1 MTQAQV
7 LVHSPL
13 KGIALI
19 TTSLVCYFIG
29 VAGLAAVIL
38 ALGGIIPLGLVEPLG
53 VGPGIACTINLG
65 LILLFGIQHSVMA
78 RRSFKRWLENYLPA
92 ALERSL
98 FVLASGLVLLML
110 VSFWQ
115 PVGGVIWRA
124 GGGLNLLLWIGFGFG
139 WLYLLAA
146 TFAIN
151 HFDLFGL
158 RQAWLCAQG
167 REYTPIPF
175 VEHWMYRIS
184 RHPIM
189 LGALIGLWSLPEVTS
204 SRLYLSTGLTLY
216 IAVGLWF
223 EERDLIR
230 QWGDRYRVYRQRV
243 GALITL
249 PGR

>member
-1 MTQAQV
+1 MTQTQE

-13 KGIALI
+13 RTISLI
-19 TTSLVCYFIG
+19 TTSLICYFIG

-38 ALGGIIPLGLVEPLG
+38 ALGGIIPLGLIGSLNVT
-53 VGPGIACTINLG
+53 PGIACVINLG
-65 LILLFGIQHSVMA
+65 LLLLFGFQHSIMA
-78 RRSFKRWLENYLPA
+78 RKSFKRWLENYLPA
-92 ALERSL
+92 SLERSL
-98 FVLASGLVLLML
+98 FVLASGLVLLVL
-110 VSFWQ
+110 VGFWQ

-124 GGGLNLLLWIGFGFG
+124 EGGLNLLLWIGFGFG
-139 WLYLLAA
+139 WVYLLAA

-158 RQAWLCAQG
+158 RQAWLDAQG
-167 REYTPIPF
+167 RAYTAIPF
-175 VEHWMYRIS
+175 VEHWMYRFS

-189 LGALIGLWSLPEVTS
+189 LGALIGLWSLPEMTS
-204 SRLYLSTGLTLY
+204 SSLYLSVGLTVY

-223 EERDLIR
+223 EERDLIH
-230 QWGDRYRVYRQRV
+230 QWGDRYRAYRQRV